1 MNGTGTVN
9 IGGIPES
16 LRNHARWCCW
26 KYEDRGGRKTKV
38 PYNPHT
44 GGKAMS
50 SERTTFG
57 TFEEALSAYKNGPYD
72 GLGIGLFDDL
82 CGIDIDGCITED
94 GHVSSLAV
102 SLARRMSSY
111 TERSPSGTGLHI
123 YFRASDIPYD
133 LSKYYIKN
141 PKNKVEL
148 YVSGVT
154 SRFLTVT
161 GYAITGCGLNERSDA
176 VLDVLDTY
184 MRRPEQRAFTTPVD
198 RSQPLSD
205 SELLEKAKEA
215 KHGVTFEELMAGN
228 TSRYGGDE
236 SRADMAL
243 CFILALYTQ
252 DAEQIDRIFRTSGLL
267 RKKWDRPTGGT
278 TYGKMTI
285 DKALSFVSQRAAP
298 HCPRRKPLYEQIAT
312 ANKKAVPTGYEA
324 GQSRRL
330 ERA

>member
-1 MNGTGTVN
+1 MNATGTVH
-9 IGGIPES
+9 IYGIPES
-16 LRNHARWCCW
+16 LRNNAHWCCW

-50 SERTTFG
+50 SEKATFG
-57 TFEEALSAYKNGPYD
+57 TFEEALAAYQSGPYD

-82 CGIDIDGCITED
+82 CGIDIDDCMTES
-94 GHVSSLAV
+94 GRVANHAV
-102 SLARRMSSY
+102 AIARSMDSY
-111 TERSPSGTGLHI
+111 TEFSPSGTGLHI

-148 YVSGVT
+148 YVAGVT

-161 GYAITGCGLNERSDA
+161 GNAVTGRGLNERSEA
-176 VLDVLDTY
+176 VLEVLDTY

-198 RSQPLSD
+198 RSKPLSD
-205 SELLEKAKEA
+205 AEILEKAKAA
-215 KHGVTFEELMAGN
+215 KHGPTFQELMAGN
-228 TSRYGGDE
+228 TARYGGDE

-252 DAEQIDRIFRTSGLL
+252 DAEQIDRIFRTSDLL
-267 RKKWDRPTGGT
+267 RKKWDRRTGGT
-278 TYGKMTI
+278 TYGEMTI
-285 DKALSFVSQRAAP
+285 NKALSFVSQRAAP
-298 HCPRRKPLYEQIAT
+298 YRPRRRPLSEQIAQANNKTVPVSFETQQLRT
-312 ANKKAVPTGYEA
+312 A
-324 GQSRRL
+324 
-330 ERA
+330 ERV